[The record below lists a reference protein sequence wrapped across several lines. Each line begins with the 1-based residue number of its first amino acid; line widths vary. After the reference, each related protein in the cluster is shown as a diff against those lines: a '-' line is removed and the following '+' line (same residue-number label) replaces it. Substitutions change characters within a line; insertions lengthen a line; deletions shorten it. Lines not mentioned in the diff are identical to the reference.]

1 MNNNLVWRVG
11 RKPTYVSL
19 SSKMKTLVALV
30 LMPMGAL
37 ALELN
42 PSFAPEA
49 VAKYRERADAGDAEA
64 QYLYS
69 EALASGEGIAKNPS
83 KAMEYAQK
91 AAAQGFGL
99 AFRRVGVGYE
109 KGWGVVSNVTE
120 ATKWYGKFLDWAK
133 PEAEKG
139 NAHAQF
145 NIGQC
150 CYWGGGVAED
160 KAEAVRWY
168 RKAAEQGYAVAQFR
182 MSLCYSEGWGVE
194 KDEKEAVEWLR
205 KAAEQGRTEAQYLLG
220 VSYVKGRGVEKDEKE
235 AVEWYRKAAEQGLAS
250 AQYVLGLRYA
260 KGCGVAKDE
269 KEAIKWYRKAAEQG
283 DADAQLELAGCYAE
297 GKGVTSNYEEAVK
310 WYCKAADQ
318 DEDRAQFKLGQC
330 YAQGVGVPHNDEEAV
345 KWYRKAAE
353 RGNAE
358 AQLALGR
365 YYYKGVGVARNRV
378 KAVRCVMNGMWQVV
392 RQLFGYL
399 VIVLLTFAIIA
410 FLTMR
415 FLRRFHIRGWF
426 AIFVLYLVVGVLWGV
441 IGSIAICYAHAW
453 FEGVWGVS
461 LGMTDI
467 MGFVLCGVIKAVV
480 SAWTVVLICRQSPT
494 AIFWAKYLMIVE
506 FLLSILF
513 LLCLDEGLWFQFCGA
528 IGAAAAIIWFLYL
541 AFSNNVRG
549 TIPKSS
555 RKVGVWTWILAFLLS
570 FLLMVCMV
578 DVDAVYDE
586 YMASRYHDYVE
597 IQQSE
602 LSTEELTDG
611 HIVFGRIK
619 GWSYEVVRND
629 NGVNV
634 CSLANGDESCIM
646 LYSALCADDSVEC
659 FSRIVEEHA
668 LAIDADFEKQGR
680 QMARDDK
687 DVGNGVTRYYRVMR
701 YDSDDGLIFQ
711 HDACLF
717 DRESRKVAI
726 VVGYFHEKEVP
737 DFERLLQT
745 VRFKK

>member
-1 MNNNLVWRVG
+1 MNNNKSARRMG
-11 RKPTYVSL
+11 RKSGSASL
-19 SSKMKTLVALV
+19 SFRMKTLVALV
-30 LMPMGAL
+30 LMPIGAL

-42 PSFAPEA
+42 PSFSPEA

-109 KGWGVVSNVTE
+109 KGWGVVSNATE

-145 NIGQC
+145 NLGLC
-150 CYWGGGVAED
+150 CYWGEGVVTN
-160 KAEAVRWY
+160 KAEAAKWYRKAAELGHSHAQTYLWAAEHGYSILSNAEYVKRLRKAAERGDAEAQFELAGCYAKGKGTKKNVEESARWY
-168 RKAAEQGYAVAQFR
+168 RKAAE
-182 MSLCYSEGWGVE
+182 
-194 KDEKEAVEWLR
+194 
-205 KAAEQGRTEAQYLLG
+205 
-220 VSYVKGRGVEKDEKE
+220 
-235 AVEWYRKAAEQGLAS
+235 
-250 AQYVLGLRYA
+250 
-260 KGCGVAKDE
+260 
-269 KEAIKWYRKAAEQG
+269 
-283 DADAQLELAGCYAE
+283 
-297 GKGVTSNYEEAVK
+297 
-310 WYCKAADQ
+310 Q

-353 RGNAE
+353 RENAE

-365 YYYKGVGVARNRV
+365 CYYTGVGVARDRV
-378 KAVRCVMNGMWQVV
+378 KAVRCFLGGAWLMV
-392 RQLFGYL
+392 RDLFWCL

-426 AIFVLYLVVGVLWGV
+426 AIFVLYLVIGVLWGV
-441 IGSIAICYAHAW
+441 IGSIAICYAPAW
-453 FEGVWGVS
+453 FEGVWGIS
-461 LGMTDI
+461 FGMTDI
-467 MGFVLCGVIKAVV
+467 MGVVLFGVIKAVV
-480 SAWTVVLICRQSPT
+480 AAWTVVLICRRSPT
-494 AIFWAKYLMIVE
+494 AIFWAKWLMIVE
-506 FLLSILF
+506 FLIGILWCF
-513 LLCLDEGLWFQFCGA
+513 DENLWFQFCGA
-528 IGAAAAIIWFLYL
+528 IGVSVAIIWFLYL

-570 FLLMVCMV
+570 FPLMVCMV

-586 YMASRYHDYVE
+586 YMSSRYHDYVE

-659 FSRIVEEHA
+659 FSRIAEEHA

-680 QMARDDK
+680 QMVRDDK

-737 DFERLLQT
+737 DFERLLNT

>member
-1 MNNNLVWRVG
+1 ML
-11 RKPTYVSL
+11 
-19 SSKMKTLVALV
+19 ALV
-30 LMPMGAL
+30 LMPVVAL

-145 NIGQC
+145 NMGKC
-150 CYWGGGVAED
+150 CWWGDGVEED

-168 RKAAEQGYAVAQFR
+168 RKAAEQGSAVAQY
-182 MSLCYSEGWGVE
+182 LLGLAYAAGECVE
-194 KDEKEAVEWLR
+194 KDEKEAVNWYS
-205 KAAEQGRTEAQYLLG
+205 KAAEQGSPRAQF
-220 VSYVKGRGVEKDEKE
+220 RM
-235 AVEWYRKAAEQGLAS
+235 GLCYS
-250 AQYVLGLRYA
+250 EGE
-260 KGCGVAKDE
+260 GVAKDE
-269 KEAIKWYRKAAEQG
+269 KEAAKWYRKAAE
-283 DADAQLELAGCYAE
+283 
-297 GKGVTSNYEEAVK
+297 
-310 WYCKAADQ
+310 Q

-353 RGNAE
+353 RGGNAE

-365 YYYKGVGVARNRV
+365 YYYKGVGVARDRV
-378 KAVRCVMNGMWQVV
+378 KAVRCFLGGAWLMV
-392 RQLFGYL
+392 RDLFWHL

-426 AIFVLYLVVGVLWGV
+426 AIFVLYLVVCVLWGV

-513 LLCLDEGLWFQFCGA
+513 LLCLDEGLWFQFCVA

-680 QMARDDK
+680 QMVRDDK

-737 DFERLLQT
+737 DFERLLNT